1 MGSPVPCPKTTGA
14 TVGSGRSVTGEMSAP
29 STSRPVAPEDV
40 QLHPKDWL
48 ALAIPGLIW
57 GSSFFLIAEG
67 LDAFSPYLVTWLRI
81 GFGLAVLASVPA
93 ARRPVPSRE
102 WPRIVTLGVIWMAV
116 PLTLFSLAE
125 QRVSSSVTG
134 MLNGANPVF
143 TAAVA
148 ALIVTAFPPRRQ
160 QLGLLIGMGGIVLI
174 ALPSW
179 SEGSSSAGGV
189 LMILGALACYGVAL
203 NLAGPVQRRLG
214 SLPVIVRGLAVA
226 FVLTTPLGLMG
237 IGESEFAWRSAIAV
251 GVLGAFGTGL
261 AFVQMAS
268 NAGRYGGTRAA
279 STTYLIPAVSLFLGL
294 VFRGESVEALAVVG
308 STIAL
313 AGAYLVNTASPTRQ
327 PTT

>member
-1 MGSPVPCPKTTGA
+1 MNA
-14 TVGSGRSVTGEMSAP
+14 T
-29 STSRPVAPEDV
+29 STESTVVPEDV
-40 QLHPKDWL
+40 ELHARDWL
-48 ALAIPGLIW
+48 AIALPGLIW

-67 LDAFSPYLVTWLRI
+67 LDAFSPYLVTWMRI
-81 GFGLAVLASVPA
+81 AFGLSVLAAVPA
-93 ARRPVPSRE
+93 ARRPVPRNA
-102 WPRIVTLGVIWMAV
+102 WPMIATLGLVWMAV

-148 ALIVTAFPPRRQ
+148 AIIVAAFPPRRQ
-160 QLGLLIGMGGIVLI
+160 QLGLLVGLGGIVLI

-179 SEGSSSAGGV
+179 SDGGSSAGGV
-189 LMILGALACYGVAL
+189 MMILAALACYGVAL
-203 NLAGPVQRRLG
+203 NLAGPIQRRLG

-226 FVLTTPLGLMG
+226 FVLTAPLGLAG
-237 IGESEFAWRSAIAV
+237 IGDSVFAWRSAAAV
-251 GVLGAFGTGL
+251 AVLGAFGTGL

-294 VFRGESVEALAVVG
+294 VFRSESVEAMAIVG
-308 STIAL
+308 SSIAL
-313 AGAYLVNTASPTRQ
+313 AGAYLVNTSAPVSRLRR
-327 PTT
+327 

>member
-1 MGSPVPCPKTTGA
+1 
-14 TVGSGRSVTGEMSAP
+14 MSATAATDR
-29 STSRPVAPEDV
+29 SVAPEDV
-40 QLHPKDWL
+40 ELHPKDWL
-48 ALAIPGLIW
+48 AIAVPGLIW

-81 GFGLAVLASVPA
+81 GFGLSVLSMVPA
-93 ARRPVPSRE
+93 ARRPVPRDA
-102 WPRIVTLGVIWMAV
+102 WPRIATLGLIWMAV

-134 MLNGANPVF
+134 MLNGANPIF

-148 ALIVTAFPPRRQ
+148 AIIVRTLPPGRQ
-160 QLGLLIGMGGIVLI
+160 QLGLLVGLGGIVLI

-179 SEGSSSAGGV
+179 SDGGSSAGGV
-189 LMILGALACYGVAL
+189 AMILAALACYGVAL

-226 FVLTTPLGLMG
+226 LVLTTPLGVAG
-237 IGESEFAWRSAIAV
+237 IGDSVFAWRSAAAV
-251 GVLGAFGTGL
+251 AVLGAFGTGL

-294 VFRGESVEALAVVG
+294 VFRGESVAALAVVG
-308 STIAL
+308 SSIAL
-313 AGAYLVNTASPTRQ
+313 AGAYLVNTAGPSNVLRR
-327 PTT
+327 

>member
-1 MGSPVPCPKTTGA
+1 MNA
-14 TVGSGRSVTGEMSAP
+14 T
-29 STSRPVAPEDV
+29 STESTVAPEDV
-40 QLHPKDWL
+40 ELHARDWL
-48 ALAIPGLIW
+48 AIALPGLIW

-67 LDAFSPYLVTWLRI
+67 LDAFSPYLVTWMRI
-81 GFGLAVLASVPA
+81 AFGLSVLAAVPA
-93 ARRPVPSRE
+93 ARRPVPRNA
-102 WPRIVTLGVIWMAV
+102 WPMIATLGLVWMAV

-148 ALIVTAFPPRRQ
+148 AIIVAAFPPRRQ
-160 QLGLLIGMGGIVLI
+160 QLGLLVGLGGIVLI

-179 SEGSSSAGGV
+179 SDGGSSAGGV
-189 LMILGALACYGVAL
+189 MMILAALACYGVAL
-203 NLAGPVQRRLG
+203 NLAGPIQRRLG

-226 FVLTTPLGLMG
+226 FVLTAPLGLAG
-237 IGESEFAWRSAIAV
+237 IGDSVFAWRSAAAV
-251 GVLGAFGTGL
+251 AVLGAFGTGL

-294 VFRGESVEALAVVG
+294 VFRSESVEAMAIVG
-308 STIAL
+308 SSIAL
-313 AGAYLVNTASPTRQ
+313 AGAYLVNTSAPVSRLRR
-327 PTT
+327 